1 MLPTAEEAAQALRD
15 IDLIKHRAAGFQDY
29 RAESGQLI
37 LWGLVYLAGFSLTA
51 CFRDHVLAVWLLVT
65 PVGLGVGMYLALR
78 SGTTASIAWRYLA
91 IILTILSFIV
101 VLHVIFAPVSAEQG
115 AMLAPLFVATLYIL
129 RGIQLRPRYT
139 VIGCLLGALCLIGYA
154 FLLPVFWA
162 WMAMACGGTLILSGL
177 WLRSH

>member
-15 IDLIKHRAAGFQDY
+15 IDAIRHRAAGFQDY

-51 CFRDHVLAVWLLVT
+51 CFSEYLVLIWVLVT
-65 PVGLGVGMYLALR
+65 TSGLGVGIFLVSR
-78 SGTTASIAWRYLA
+78 SGLGVSIIWRYIALVT
-91 IILTILSFIV
+91 TILSFIA
-101 VLHVIFAPVSAEQG
+101 VLHVVFWPVSAEQG
-115 AMLAPLFVATLYIL
+115 AMLGPLFVAALYIL

-139 VIGCLLGALCLIGYA
+139 VIGCVLGGLSLFGYL
-154 FLLPVFWA
+154 FLLPVFWP

>member
-29 RAESGQLI
+29 RAESSQLI

-51 CFRDHVLAVWLLVT
+51 CFREYLIAVWTAVVF
-65 PVGLGVGMYLALR
+65 VGLATGACIALHSSAGAGIVR
-78 SGTTASIAWRYLA
+78 RYMA
-91 IILTILSFIV
+91 IIVTILSFILV
-101 VLHVIFAPVSAEQG
+101 MHVIFWPVQAEQG
-115 AMLAPLFVATLYIL
+115 AMVGPMLVASLYVL

-139 VIGCLLGALCLIGYA
+139 VIGCVLAALCLFGYL
-154 FLLPVFWA
+154 FLLPVFWP

>member
-29 RAESGQLI
+29 RAESSQLI

-51 CFRDHVLAVWLLVT
+51 CFREYMVPIWVLVT
-65 PVGLGVGMYLALR
+65 TCGLGVGTFLVSR
-78 SGTTASIAWRYLA
+78 SGLGISIIWRYIALVC
-91 IILTILSFIV
+91 TILLFIV
-101 VLHVIFAPVSAEQG
+101 VLHLIFWPVSAEQG
-115 AMLAPLFVATLYIL
+115 AMLGPLFVAALYIL

-139 VIGCLLGALCLIGYA
+139 VIGCVLGSLCLLGYM
-154 FLLPVFWA
+154 FLLPVFWP

-177 WLRSH
+177 WLRSN